1 MQPIE
6 IFGYLAM
13 LVVLYSMTM
22 KDIRS
27 LRYVNSI
34 ACAMFVVYG
43 IIIGSYPV
51 TIMNIV
57 VILINLYQNYKSR

>member
-6 IFGYLAM
+6 IFGYLSM

-51 TIMNIV
+51 TVMNVLI
-57 VILINLYQNYKSR
+57 ILINLYQNFKSQ